1 MHDRR
6 GAGHEECMT
15 GGVRRTLGM
24 HDRMDAGHEKLTT
37 GWDGGH
43 EECMTGGMEGIWNA

>member
-15 GGVRRTLGM
+15 GGLKDMRNALQTGYRARGM
-24 HDRMDAGHEKLTT
+24 HNWRDAGT
-37 GWDGGH
+37 
-43 EECMTGGMEGIWNA
+43 EECMTGGV

>member
-15 GGVRRTLGM
+15 GGVQPQDMRNVLQVGYRAKGM
-24 HDRMDAGHEKLTT
+24 HDRRGVRR
-37 GWDGGH
+37 
-43 EECMTGGMEGIWNA
+43 EECTT